1 MKPKVEKMAIVT
13 ENAATIAILL
23 IALAILGWGYYRAKP
38 FGKLGVLAWLQS
50 VSLMVPWL
58 IFFGLFAFGVYL
70 NLVSILFLLV
80 GSAGLY
86 IYLGNKLRTSSQ
98 DTALREKLEALL
110 KSEATPAVSEPQLEA
125 KTDNSTE
132 TKQIP
137 PIPEGEV
144 LPIPGQDLQTIKEI
158 FGIDT
163 FFATETISYQDG
175 AIFKGNLR
183 GEPAL
188 VQSRLSEKLTARLGE
203 RYRIFL
209 VQNPENKPMVIVLPS
224 SNDPQPATLQ
234 QRILSIVLILA
245 TLATTLETGGL
256 VRNFDYFKN
265 FSRSAEVWPFAAG
278 IWAILIA
285 HELGHQVMAKRYK
298 VRFSWPYFLPALQ
311 LGSFGA
317 FNRFESLLPNRKA
330 LFDIAFA
337 GPAAGGLISLAMLI
351 VGLLLSHPGS
361 LFEIPAEF
369 FKGSLLVG
377 TLAKVVLGDALQQPL
392 VDVHPLSVLGW
403 LGLVVTALNLMPA
416 GQLDGGR
423 IIQAIYG
430 RKVAGRTTVA
440 TLIVLSLVALL
451 NPLSL
456 YWAIVILFLQRNLE
470 RPAQD
475 DITEPDDAR
484 AALGLLALFL
494 MLATLIPLSPGLAGR
509 LGIGS

>member
-1 MKPKVEKMAIVT
+1 MAIAT
-13 ENAATIAILL
+13 ENAATITIVLV
-23 IALAILGWGYYRAKP
+23 ALGILGWGYYRAKP

-50 VSLMVPWL
+50 VSLMAPWL
-58 IFFGLFAFGVYL
+58 IFFGLFAAGVYL

-86 IYLGNKLRTSSQ
+86 IYLGNQLRASSQ
-98 DTALREKLEALL
+98 DQDLREKLEALL
-110 KSEATPAVSEPQLEA
+110 KSEATPTVSEPKLEP
-125 KTDNSTE
+125 KTDKPTE
-132 TKQIP
+132 IAQIP

-183 GEPAL
+183 GEPAT
-188 VQSRLSEKLTARLGE
+188 VQPRLAEKLKARLGE
-203 RYRIFL
+203 RYRLFL
-209 VQNPENKPMVIVLPS
+209 VENPENKPVVIVLPS
-224 SNDPQPATLQ
+224 SNDPKPATLQ
-234 QRILSIVLILA
+234 QRILSIVLMLA
-245 TLATTLETGGL
+245 TVATSLETAGL
-256 VRNFDYFKN
+256 VRNFDFFN
-265 FSRSAEVWPFAAG
+265 NISRSAEVLPFAAG

-285 HELGHQVMAKRYK
+285 HEVGHQVMAKRYK
-298 VRFSWPYFLPALQ
+298 VRFSLPYFLPALQ

-317 FNRFESLLPNRKA
+317 FNRFESLLPTRKA

-337 GPAAGGLISLAMLI
+337 GPAAGSLISLAMLI
-351 VGLLLSHPGS
+351 VGLFLSHPGS
-361 LFEIPAEF
+361 LFEIPSEF

-423 IIQAIYG
+423 IVQAIYG
-430 RKVAGRTTVA
+430 RKVAGRTTVV

-470 RPAQD
+470 RPALD

-494 MLATLIPLSPGLAGR
+494 MLATLVPLSPGLAGR

>member
-1 MKPKVEKMAIVT
+1 MKPKVEKMAIAT

-58 IFFGLFAFGVYL
+58 IFFGLFALGVYL

-80 GSAGLY
+80 GSAGFY
-86 IYLGNKLRTSSQ
+86 IYFGNKLRTSSQ

-110 KSEATPAVSEPQLEA
+110 KSEATPAVSEPKLEA
-125 KTDNSTE
+125 KTDNPTD
-132 TKQIP
+132 TIQIP

-209 VQNPENKPMVIVLPS
+209 VQNPENKPMIIVLPS

-234 QRILSIVLILA
+234 QRILSGVLIIA
-245 TLATTLETGGL
+245 TIATTLETAGL
-256 VRNFDYFKN
+256 VQNFDYFKN

-278 IWAILIA
+278 IWAFLIA
-285 HELGHQVMAKRYK
+285 HELAHQVMAKRYK

-337 GPAAGGLISLAMLI
+337 GPAAGGLISLTMLI
-351 VGLLLSHPGS
+351 LGLLLSHPGS
-361 LFEIPAEF
+361 FFEIPAEF

-423 IIQAIYG
+423 IVQAIYG

-509 LGIGS
+509 LGIGG

>member
-1 MKPKVEKMAIVT
+1 MAIAT
-13 ENAATIAILL
+13 ENAATIAIVLV
-23 IALAILGWGYYRAKP
+23 ALGILGWGYYRAKP

-50 VSLMVPWL
+50 VSLMAPWL
-58 IFFGLFAFGVYL
+58 IFFGLFAAGVYL

-80 GSAGLY
+80 GFAGLY
-86 IYLGNKLRTSSQ
+86 IYLGNQLRASSQ

-110 KSEATPAVSEPQLEA
+110 KSEATPAVSEPKLEP
-125 KTDNSTE
+125 KTDNPTN
-132 TKQIP
+132 TTQIP
-137 PIPEGEV
+137 PIPDGEV
-144 LPIPGQDLQTIKEI
+144 LPIPGPDLQTIKEI

-183 GEPAL
+183 GEPAT
-188 VQSRLSEKLTARLGE
+188 VQPRLAEKLQARLGE
-203 RYRIFL
+203 RYRLFL
-209 VQNPENKPMVIVLPS
+209 VENPDNKPVVIVLPS

-234 QRILSIVLILA
+234 QKILSVVLILA
-245 TLATTLETGGL
+245 TLATSLETAGL
-256 VRNFDYFKN
+256 VRNFDFFN
-265 FSRSAEVWPFAAG
+265 NINRSAEVLPFAAG

-285 HELGHQVMAKRYK
+285 HEVAHQVMAKRYNI
-298 VRFSWPYFLPALQ
+298 RFSLPYFLPALQ

-317 FNRFESLLPNRKA
+317 FNRFESLLPTRKA
-330 LFDIAFA
+330 LFDVAFA
-337 GPAAGGLISLAMLI
+337 GPAAGGLVSLGMLI

-361 LFEIPAEF
+361 YFEIPSEF

-423 IIQAIYG
+423 IVQAIYG

-470 RPAQD
+470 RPALD

-494 MLATLIPLSPGLAGR
+494 MLATLVPLSPGLAGR